1 MTRPRIISRGHL
13 ICGDKKRRA
22 SGATRDQTYDAQTA
36 RALTGPALDREDR
49 TSSDE
54 ATRHEISI
62 PHCRM
67 RATRASN
74 IEREMGAGNEGLDR
88 VNSDRPTSR
97 GPSQSRLLCRWVPS
111 SSLRRLVKSTLFRW
125 MMRVPV
131 TPSSRSRSELGRV
144 SSPSRRVRLVG
155 RWRHRTLTVA
165 G

>member
-1 MTRPRIISRGHL
+1 MTKPRIISRGHL

-88 VNSDRPTSR
+88 VDGLIRTVPRR
-97 GPSQSRLLCRWVPS
+97 GARAKVVCSAGGY
-111 SSLRRLVKSTLFRW
+111 RRR
-125 MMRVPV
+125 
-131 TPSSRSRSELGRV
+131 RSV
-144 SSPSRRVRLVG
+144 V
-155 RWRHRTLTVA
+155 W
-165 G
+165 